1 MRQRSQMERMWVGL
15 IVDFSVIRY
24 HNDSCNSND
33 NYNDDS
39 DSHNDYDHHYFDL
52 QQLLLCE

>member
-1 MRQRSQMERMWVGL
+1 MERMWVGL
-15 IVDFSVIRY
+15 IVDFFVIRY
-24 HNDSCNSND
+24 HNDSCVSDD
-33 NYNDDS
+33 NYNDDC